1 MKIHLNELPAAHHH
15 LEKSYAR
22 HLLKKYSFTHGNLK
36 DGLFALKWGRAG
48 FLQALALSR
57 ISHIAKDTCKQPD
70 DGMSPLQF
78 PRLALAL
85 PVGADQERCTPAC
98 GRLVCSQLQEV
109 QRRGESHDAPN
120 PFQVPEHF
128 LESAEV
134 DCITHL
140 SVNSSASVS
149 VVCKHCGI
157 NKCFISLSSVL

>member
-22 HLLKKYSFTHGNLK
+22 HLLKNTFTYGNFK
-36 DGLFALKWGRAG
+36 DRLFALSWGRAG
-48 FLQALALSR
+48 FLQTLAFSR
-57 ISHIAKDTCKQPD
+57 ISHIAKDTCKQPE

-78 PRLALAL
+78 PRSALAL
-85 PVGADQERCTPAC
+85 PVGADQERCTPGC

-109 QRRGESHDAPN
+109 QRRGESHDAPS
-120 PFQVPEHF
+120 PFKVPEHF
-128 LESAEV
+128 LESAGV

-149 VVCKHCGI
+149 VVCKHSGV
-157 NKCFISLSSVL
+157 NKCFIFLSSVL